1 MGDCIDHSPAI
12 ILGMAA
18 AGGQVPAAVAAP
30 SAQAAPR
37 TDMAPVLQQLN
48 LASLRTRTQDLH
60 NAISRILH
68 SFHTLPALK
77 WLVFLTLFYPLP
89 SSQFCVAHDH
99 VIFWIS

>member
-1 MGDCIDHSPAI
+1 MS
-12 ILGMAA
+12 A
-18 AGGQVPAAVAAP
+18 AGGQIQAAVAAP
-30 SAQAAPR
+30 PGQAAPR

-77 WLVFLTLFYPLP
+77 WLALLSLSFYIFASLC
-89 SSQFCVAHDH
+89 SHDH
-99 VIFWIS
+99 VLYCILRSEF